1 MRPIFIGESLW
12 KPRENENAT
21 SKNGLRS
28 FWTVTDAPDGTH
40 FRQTA
45 GINPRAM
52 VAGRRPAIAIFLTPA
67 GERRRL
73 PWLDEVDVRNGFIRY
88 FGDNKPELRRT
99 AEAADGNKVL
109 LQEMDLAGSGSL
121 ADRVRAAPLLFFRN
135 RGSSTGLPLTE
146 FLGYGV
152 IKEAHRVT
160 QLYRGETFSNYAFD
174 CVLINGESDTD
185 GREFLDM
192 DWIDARWDPKIDDAA
207 CAQKAPESWRR
218 WARIG
223 STSLDR
229 RDVRR
234 FLLPHAW
241 PYEEQVPDE
250 ASPLGAV
257 LREIYD
263 KYDSDYKHGFQAL
276 AALVAQHI
284 ISEAGLIY
292 QEGWVTPVG
301 ADGGVDFVQRLDVGS
316 GMSSTQLIVLGQ
328 AKCRKPWPRGAGVSA
343 EELARVVARLRR
355 GWLGAY
361 VTTSFFTEPAQ
372 REMVM
377 DEYPIVL
384 IPGRRLAETAEQIRD
399 ARGFESITSLLN
411 WVDEQYGRMVS
422 KARPRPDEMARE
434 FQGIVGAEIEVA
446 SQKASGSDRHSE
458 TQS

>member
-1 MRPIFIGESLW
+1 MRPLYIGEQLW
-12 KPRENENAT
+12 KPREDQTAM
-21 SKNGLRS
+21 SKDGLRS
-28 FWTVTDAPDGTH
+28 FWSVTDAPDGTH

-45 GINPRAM
+45 GINPTRK
-52 VAGRRPAIAIFLTPA
+52 VAGRRAAIAIFLTPA
-67 GERRRL
+67 GERHRL
-73 PWLDEVDVRNGFIRY
+73 PWLDEVDVENGFIRY
-88 FGDNKPELRRT
+88 FGDNKPELRRP
-99 AEAADGNKVL
+99 AEAAPGNKVL
-109 LQEMDLAGSGSL
+109 LEEMELAGSSALG
-121 ADRVRAAPLLFFRN
+121 DRVRATPILFFRN
-135 RGSSTGLPLTE
+135 RGGSTGLPLSE

-174 CVLINGESDTD
+174 CVLFNGESAID
-185 GREFLDM
+185 GREFVDM
-192 DWIDARWDPKIDDAA
+192 GWIDARWDPKIDDAT
-207 CAQKAPESWRR
+207 CAQTAPKSWRR

-241 PYEEQVPDE
+241 PYEEQVPHE

-257 LREIYD
+257 LREIYE
-263 KYDSDYKHGFQAL
+263 KYDADYRHGFQAL
-276 AALVAQHI
+276 AALVTQHI
-284 ISEAGLIY
+284 ISEPGLTY

-316 GMSSTQLIVLGQ
+316 SMSSTQLIVLGQ
-328 AKCRKPWPRGAGVSA
+328 AKCRKPWPRGGGVSA

-384 IPGRRLAETAEQIRD
+384 IPGQRLAETAEQIRD
-399 ARGFESITSLLN
+399 ARGFDSITSLLN
-411 WVDEQYGRMVS
+411 WIDGQYERMVS

-434 FQGIVGAEIEVA
+434 FRGIVGAELEMA
-446 SQKASGSDRHSE
+446 SHPESE
-458 TQS
+458 SN

>member
-1 MRPIFIGESLW
+1 MRPLYIGEQLW
-12 KPRENENAT
+12 KPREDETAI
-21 SKNGLRS
+21 SKDGLRS
-28 FWTVTDAPDGTH
+28 FWSVTDAPDGTH

-45 GINPRAM
+45 GINPTRK
-52 VAGRRPAIAIFLTPA
+52 VAGRRAAIAIFLTPA
-67 GERRRL
+67 GERHRL
-73 PWLDEVDVRNGFIRY
+73 PWLDEVDVENGFIRY
-88 FGDNKPELRRT
+88 FGDNKPELRRP
-99 AEAADGNKVL
+99 AEAAPGNKVL
-109 LQEMDLAGSGSL
+109 LEEMELAGSSALG
-121 ADRVRAAPLLFFRN
+121 DRVRATPILFFRN
-135 RGSSTGLPLTE
+135 RGGSTGRPLSE

-160 QLYRGETFSNYAFD
+160 QLYRGATFSNYAFD
-174 CVLINGESDTD
+174 SVLFKGESAID
-185 GREFLDM
+185 GREFVDM
-192 DWIDARWDPKIDDAA
+192 GWIDARWDPKIDDAT
-207 CAQKAPESWRR
+207 CAQAAPESWRR

-223 STSLDR
+223 SASLDR

-257 LREIYD
+257 LREIYE
-263 KYDSDYKHGFQAL
+263 KYDTDYRHGFQAL
-276 AALVAQHI
+276 AALVTQHI
-284 ISEAGLIY
+284 ISEPGLTY

-316 GMSSTQLIVLGQ
+316 SMSSTQLIVLGQ
-328 AKCRKPWPRGAGVSA
+328 AKCRKPWPRGGGVSA

-384 IPGRRLAETAEQIRD
+384 IPGQRLAETAEQIRD
-399 ARGFESITSLLN
+399 ARGFDSITSLLN
-411 WVDEQYGRMVS
+411 WIDGQYERMVS

-434 FQGIVGAEIEVA
+434 FRGIVGAELEVA
-446 SQKASGSDRHSE
+446 SHREAESN
-458 TQS
+458 